1 MSTAT
6 PLQSRT
12 MPSRITLVGKKEI
25 AERLEVSVK
34 AVERW
39 MATPET
45 GFPSPEWRLAS
56 GPVWRWT
63 TVSAWSRKSGYPK
76 PMFNAKEGTK

>member
-1 MSTAT
+1 
-6 PLQSRT
+6 
-12 MPSRITLVGKKEI
+12 MPSRVILVGKSEI
-25 AERLEVSVK
+25 ADRLEVSVK

-45 GFPSPEWRLAS
+45 GFPEPEWKLRA

-63 TVSAWSRKSGYPK
+63 TVKQWSRKSGYPR
-76 PMFNAKEGTK
+76 PLYNRSESLEE